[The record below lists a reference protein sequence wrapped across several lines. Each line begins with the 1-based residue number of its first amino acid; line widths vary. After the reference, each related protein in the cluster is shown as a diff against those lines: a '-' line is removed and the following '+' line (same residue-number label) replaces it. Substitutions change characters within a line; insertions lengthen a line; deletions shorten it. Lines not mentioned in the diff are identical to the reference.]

1 MPELP
6 ERPSYYRYA
15 FANLYNLS
23 LLGGAA
29 VAAAATN
36 DWAVAAIAG
45 GLEALWLGI
54 GADTAPFRRWVDR
67 QHRNKLAA
75 AAKERRRL
83 RILALPDQR
92 DRERAID
99 LIEAHILMGKEL
111 AKNEHWTAELVGDEY
126 SRLDSL
132 LDAFVEL
139 AEAAARFDR
148 YLQQFDPNKLR
159 KDIAR
164 QKQLASVPG
173 GDPETTALAT
183 RNADLLE
190 KRAGTLSE
198 LGRLVQRTRAQMSVI
213 ENTFSLLRDQIVS
226 LEPPKDIKGQL
237 DEIVAGVDAVRA
249 VLADGDRGLASTGV
263 APPLEESPPAP
274 NPRQRVR

>member
-1 MPELP
+1 MTDLP
-6 ERPSYYRYA
+6 ERPSYFRYA

-29 VAAAATN
+29 VAAAATD

-45 GLEALWLGI
+45 GLEVIWLAI

-67 QHRNKLAA
+67 QHRKELNT
-75 AAKERRRL
+75 AAKERRRV

-111 AKNEHWTAELVGDEY
+111 EKNEHWTAELVGDEY
-126 SRLDSL
+126 SRLESL

-139 AEAAARFDR
+139 AEAVARFDR
-148 YLQQFDPNKLR
+148 YLQQSDPNKLR

-183 RNADLLE
+183 RNVDLLE
-190 KRAGTLSE
+190 KRATTLVE
-198 LGRLVQRTRAQMSVI
+198 LGRLVERTRAQMSVI
-213 ENTFSLLRDQIVS
+213 ENTFNLLRDQIVS
-226 LEPPKDIKGQL
+226 LKPPQDIKGQL

-249 VLADGDRGLASTGV
+249 VLADGDLASTAV
-263 APPLEESPPAP
+263 APPLEESAPAP

>member
-1 MPELP
+1 MADLP
-6 ERPSYYRYA
+6 ERPSYFKYA

-23 LLGGAA
+23 LLGGAT

-36 DWAVAAIAG
+36 DWALAVIAG
-45 GLEALWLGI
+45 GLETLWLVI

-67 QHRNKLAA
+67 QHRAKLEA
-75 AAKERRRL
+75 AAKERRRA

-111 AKNEHWTAELVGDEY
+111 EKNEHWSAELVTDEY
-126 SRLDSL
+126 SRLGSL

-139 AEAAARFDR
+139 GEAAERFER
-148 YLQQFDPNKLR
+148 YLQQFDPNRLR
-159 KDIAR
+159 KEIAR
-164 QKQLASVPG
+164 QKEVASASG
-173 GDPETTALAT
+173 GDPETSALAA

-190 KRAGTLSE
+190 KRAGTLEE

-226 LEPPKDIKGQL
+226 LKPPQDIKGQL

-249 VLADGDRGLASTGV
+249 VLAEGDRGLETSAAAPALEASA
-263 APPLEESPPAP
+263 APAAS
-274 NPRQRVR
+274 RQRVR

>member
-1 MPELP
+1 MDELP
-6 ERPSYYRYA
+6 GRPSYFQYA
-15 FANLYNLS
+15 FANVYNLS

-36 DWAVAAIAG
+36 DWAIAVIAG
-45 GLEALWLGI
+45 GLETLWLVI

-67 QHRNKLAA
+67 QHRAKLDAA
-75 AAKERRRL
+75 ARERRRM

-99 LIEAHILMGKEL
+99 LVESHLLMGKEL
-111 AKNEHWTAELVGDEY
+111 EKNQHWSAELVTDEY
-126 SRLDSL
+126 SRLESL

-139 AEAAARFDR
+139 AEAAARFEG
-148 YLQQFDPNKLR
+148 YLQQFNPARLNKELT
-159 KDIAR
+159 R
-164 QKQLASVPG
+164 QKELARSAG
-173 GDPETTALAT
+173 GDPETIALAA

-190 KRAGTLSE
+190 KRAGTLNE

-226 LEPPKDIKGQL
+226 LKPPQDIKGQL
-237 DEIVAGVDAVRA
+237 DEIVAGVDAVRS
-249 VLADGDRGLASTGV
+249 VLAEGDRGLQT
-263 APPLEESPPAP
+263 APALEESAAPAT
-274 NPRQRVR
+274 RERVR